1 MSAAASP
8 QFEQLPMFMSA
19 REITT
24 SHQPLDFD
32 RQSVNAVLYGT
43 FAPPP
48 PDYANMAVNFGAGYV
63 LGKSLRTLWRGIFN
77 R

>member
-1 MSAAASP
+1 MSDWKPWYEEMAGKSTEA
-8 QFEQLPMFMSA
+8 E
-19 REITT
+19 R
-24 SHQPLDFD
+24 
-32 RQSVNAVLYGT
+32 NAVLYGT